1 MKINTY
7 EEHISYTFE
16 EADHIWQLAMKQ
28 VNNMEIK
35 GALKYIE
42 VIHNGADKLLYGRE
56 GLRLMSEVVHTIN
69 NAELIYLMKKLL
81 DDIRN
86 IGENDYL
93 NMTAIDVNFGR
104 LYYDSHSNTIMFAL
118 LPINYECDYHDNTT
132 WSTQLRNT
140 LLTLLSYIFGETD
153 PRYSDMYYAV
163 NDYSKTD
170 AEIMQLV
177 YEYDYGI
184 HQIDY
189 RKSNTGGEGT
199 TIGTL
204 ILEHNSDKGN
214 LIFNINKDKYTLGK
228 SENGVDGVIHISGM
242 ISRVH
247 CTIYKMSDKY
257 LIQDMNSTNGTKI
270 NGYTLNPEQ
279 YYYLNDGDVLSMS
292 DVDFNVIMG

>member
-132 WSTQLRNT
+132 WGTQLRNT

-153 PRYSDMYYAV
+153 PRYSDMYYVV

-189 RKSNTGGEGT
+189 QESNTGGEDT
-199 TIGTL
+199 TIGIL